1 MLFLE
6 EDRMEEAQKN
16 ALEICPGFSTEMT
29 SRRQLTLLDPSGLLR
44 DGGEKAQR
52 QHLRHWESGRW
63 HRADL
68 FI

>member
-6 EDRMEEAQKN
+6 EDKMEEAYTN
-16 ALEICPGFSTEMT
+16 ALEICPGFFTEMT
-29 SRRQLTLLDPSGLLR
+29 SRRQLTLLDPNSLLR
-44 DGGEKAQR
+44 DGGEEAQR
-52 QHLRHWESGRW
+52 QHLRHWESGRR